1 MTVPAR
7 MTRARPDDEELVRR
21 VRAGDD
27 AAFAEVVA
35 RYQGKLVA
43 FARRVLGAQ
52 RDQAEDVVQEAFV
65 RALRALRRDDRPMH
79 LSGWLYTLVR
89 NCCLDELARR
99 HQTSVTLD
107 APTLDATAA
116 VSASA
121 EAVAEL
127 RAGVRGMLEGIAALP
142 HEQRHAL
149 VRHEVDGASHR
160 DIAAELGITPQASRS
175 LVFRAR
181 QALTAVETELEASS
195 RCEAARADVL
205 RAHQA
210 GRRASHRTHRHLAG
224 CAACRAYRARV
235 RSLRRALHAL
245 HPGVVVL
252 VAAAGAK
259 AVVAA
264 GKATGV
270 IAGGT
275 TKTAAGAAGTLAAVG
290 AVAVGGTLVIGA
302 GEPSPMRIESAAVP
316 GGVVR
321 AGSPLPEGTAIVT
334 RDVALRG
341 GRADVRLACPAGH
354 VVVDL
359 LPPDDAGTSAVYD
372 RVTVPGASGEA
383 LVRISGPPTRAE
395 AGPPARGADVGVA
408 VLCRRP
414 DRTGAVV
421 PPDAGRAFA
430 ASGGTIGSVCVR
442 HTLLRVAPHGRPRGS
457 VVLGEPVTVLGRRG
471 AWRHVRTQF
480 GARGWLRADATCG

>member
-7 MTRARPDDEELVRR
+7 AMGQKVGDEELVRR

-27 AAFAEVVA
+27 GAFEALVG

-43 FARRVLGAQ
+43 FARRLLGTQ

-79 LSGWLYTLVR
+79 LSAWLYTLVR

-107 APTLDATAA
+107 APVAQEALVDRAA
-116 VSASA
+116 SP
-121 EAVAEL
+121 ETVAEL
-127 RAGVRGMLEGIAALP
+127 RAGLRGMLEEIAALP
-142 HEQRHAL
+142 YEQRHAL

-160 DIAAELGITPQASRS
+160 DIAAELSITPQASRS

-181 QALTAVETELEASS
+181 QALTAVEAELEAAS
-195 RCEAARADVL
+195 RCETARADVL

-235 RSLRRALHAL
+235 RSLRRALRAL
-245 HPGVVVL
+245 HPGAVIVL
-252 VAAAGAK
+252 AAAGAK
-259 AVVAA
+259 AVAVA

-302 GEPSPMRIESAAVP
+302 GEPSPMRIESPAVP
-316 GGVVR
+316 GGIVR
-321 AGSPLPEGTAIVT
+321 AGSPLPAGTAIVT
-334 RDVALRG
+334 RDVALRD
-341 GRADVRLACPAGH
+341 GRADVRLGCPAGQ

-359 LPPDDAGTSAVYD
+359 LPPEDAAISAVYD
-372 RVTVPGASGEA
+372 RSTVPGASAAA
-383 LVRISGPPTRAE
+383 LVRISGPPTRART
-395 AGPPARGADVGVA
+395 GPDDVGVA

-414 DRTGAVV
+414 DVTGAVV
-421 PPDAGRAFA
+421 APDAGRGFA
-430 ASGGTIGSVCVR
+430 ASGGRIGSVCVR
-442 HTLLRVAPHGRPRGS
+442 HTLLRVAPHGRSRGS

-471 AWRHVRTQF
+471 GWRHVRTQF
-480 GARGWLRADATCG
+480 GAHGWLRADATCG

>member
-7 MTRARPDDEELVRR
+7 AMGRGVGDEELVRR

-27 AAFAEVVA
+27 AAFEQVVA

-43 FARRVLGAQ
+43 FARRLLGAR

-79 LSGWLYTLVR
+79 LSAWLYTLVR

-99 HQTSVTLD
+99 NLTSVTLD
-107 APTLDATAA
+107 APAARDALVDVATAA
-116 VSASA
+116 SA
-121 EAVAEL
+121 EDVAEL
-127 RAGVRGMLEGIAALP
+127 RAGVRGMLEEIAALP

-181 QALTAVETELEASS
+181 QALIAVEAELEAAS
-195 RCEAARADVL
+195 RCETARADLL

-224 CAACRAYRARV
+224 CAGCRAYRTRV
-235 RSLRRALHAL
+235 RSLRRALNAL

-252 VAAAGAK
+252 VVAAGAK
-259 AVVAA
+259 AVAAA

-270 IAGGT
+270 IAGST
-275 TKTAAGAAGTLAAVG
+275 TKAAAGAAGTLAAVG

-321 AGSPLPEGTAIVT
+321 AGSPLPAGTAIVT
-334 RDVALRG
+334 RDVALRA
-341 GRADVRLACPAGH
+341 GRADVRLGCPAGH

-359 LPPDDAGTSAVYD
+359 LPPEGAGISAVYD
-372 RVTVPGASGEA
+372 RSTVPGASGAA
-383 LVRISGPPTRAE
+383 LVRLA
-395 AGPPARGADVGVA
+395 APPARAARADVGVA

-430 ASGGTIGSVCVR
+430 ASGGRIGSVCVR

-457 VVLGEPVTVLGRRG
+457 VVLGEPVTVLGRRDG
-471 AWRHVRTQF
+471 WRHVRTQF
-480 GARGWLRADATCG
+480 GARGWLRADTTCG